1 MMKKIELEEFDVNTI
16 TSITPRYDFDNPA
29 GGRFVVKVGDLDELS
44 FSIAMSNAI
53 NYKLEEE
60 EREGV
65 SNLFDF
71 ISNNFQ
77 DQTLSH
83 AVEDLYDLG
92 FPVQQWVV
100 DYISY
105 LNTKRKDYSAMLS
118 LLAALQNFN
127 DEDET
132 L

>member
-1 MMKKIELEEFDVNTI
+1 MKKIELEEFDVNTI

-29 GGRFVVKVGDLDELS
+29 GGRFVVRVDDLDELS

-53 NYKLEEE
+53 NYKLEVE
-60 EREGV
+60 EREGE

-71 ISNNFQ
+71 ISKNFK

-92 FPVQQWVV
+92 FPVQQWVI

-118 LLAALQNFN
+118 LLAALQNFGD
-127 DEDET
+127 DEET